1 MLPML
6 FLGRGIL
13 VVKQD
18 FSVCCNGVFC
28 RGLYG
33 VLWLSRVIFR
43 MSGNVFIPYTE
54 GIYVFYGVKGVVKM
68 VIFGV
73 ND

>member
-1 MLPML
+1 MFERL
-6 FLGRGIL
+6 FSRFLCN
-13 VVKQD
+13 VK
-18 FSVCCNGVFC
+18 
-28 RGLYG
+28 R
-33 VLWLSRVIFR
+33 
-43 MSGNVFIPYTE
+43 VFIPYTE

>member
-1 MLPML
+1 MFEMWSEDVL
-6 FLGRGIL
+6 IL
-13 VVKQD
+13 KYD

-33 VLWLSRVIFR
+33 VLRLSRVIFR

-54 GIYVFYGVKGVVKM
+54 GLYVFYGVKGVVKM
-68 VIFGV
+68 IILWV

>member
-1 MLPML
+1 M
-6 FLGRGIL
+6 
-13 VVKQD
+13 
-18 FSVCCNGVFC
+18 

-33 VLWLSRVIFR
+33 VLRLSRVIFR

-54 GIYVFYGVKGVVKM
+54 ELYVFYGVKGVVKM

-73 ND
+73 YD